1 MKTLLLLR
9 HAKTEKAAPKG
20 DEARALTKRGERD
33 AGTIGRKIGELMGH
47 PDIIVASNARR
58 AQQTAEIVA
67 KEIGF
72 AERVTTEPAIYAAY
86 PDELL
91 RVIRHLPDGAGSALL
106 IGHNPGFED
115 LADELSGVDAPYPHL
130 PTAGVAYFVFDVER
144 WRDVRAG
151 AGELKGIYSTKD
163 LEGGL

>member
-9 HAKTEKAAPKG
+9 HAKTEKSAPKG

-33 AGTIGRKIGELMGH
+33 AWTIGRKIRELTGR

-58 AQQTAEIVA
+58 AQQTAGIVA
-67 KEIGF
+67 KEMGF

-91 RVIRHLPDGAGSALL
+91 RLVRHLP
-106 IGHNPGFED
+106 E
-115 LADELSGVDAPYPHL
+115 E
-130 PTAGVAYFVFDVER
+130 
-144 WRDVRAG
+144 
-151 AGELKGIYSTKD
+151 
-163 LEGGL
+163 

>member
-72 AERVTTEPAIYAAY
+72 PDRVTTEPEIYGAG

-91 RVIRHLPDGAGSALL
+91 RVVRHLPEEAHSALL

-115 LADELSGVDAPYPHL
+115 LAGVLASANPPYPHL
-130 PTAGVAYFVFDVER
+130 PTAGLAYFVFEVDR
-144 WRDVRAG
+144 WRDVRSG
-151 AGELKGIYSTKD
+151 NGQLRGIYSPKD
-163 LEGGL
+163 MESS